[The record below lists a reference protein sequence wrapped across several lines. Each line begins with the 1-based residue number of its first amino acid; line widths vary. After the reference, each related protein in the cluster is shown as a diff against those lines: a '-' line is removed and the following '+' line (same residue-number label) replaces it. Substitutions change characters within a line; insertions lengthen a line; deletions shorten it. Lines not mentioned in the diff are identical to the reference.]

1 MKNSS
6 VFKAN
11 DSFEKGQ
18 FTLGAFIDLSIA
30 FDTVDHSISL
40 KKMKLYVMTNKK
52 FARFE
57 SYLSNRKQY
66 IHVVENSGTDLK
78 CITYVVP

>member
-40 KKMKLYVMTNKK
+40 KKLKLYDITAKNLPW
-52 FARFE
+52 FE

-66 IHVVENSGTDLK
+66 VHIDEKSETDRK
-78 CITYVVP
+78 YYI